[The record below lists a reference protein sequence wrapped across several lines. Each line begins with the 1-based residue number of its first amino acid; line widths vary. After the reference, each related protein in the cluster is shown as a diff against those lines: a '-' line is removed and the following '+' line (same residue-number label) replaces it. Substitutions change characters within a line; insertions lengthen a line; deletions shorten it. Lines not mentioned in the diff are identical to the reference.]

1 MQREYQFAWQQGT
14 VYSPFSHLMCFNRIF
29 FFFFFF
35 GNISC
40 CSTFPI
46 YFSFDAKFM
55 EFHKHYSFENVP
67 YSSHRR
73 HFELKTQQ
81 HGELF
86 SLMHHVVLGDD
97 PEVKQGKPSPDI
109 FLAAAKRFE
118 V

>member
-35 GNISC
+35 GTLYCGSP
-40 CSTFPI
+40 FPI

>member
-1 MQREYQFAWQQGT
+1 
-14 VYSPFSHLMCFNRIF
+14 MCFALV
-29 FFFFFF
+29 FFFFF
-35 GNISC
+35 GEKKSFG
-40 CSTFPI
+40 SVPVVAHFQ
-46 YFSFDAKFM
+46 FSFKVDTKFL
-55 EFHKHYSFENVP
+55 KHDSFDDVP

-73 HFELKTQQ
+73 HFELKTQR